1 MNITPEKIELLK
13 KSLPEIYELVLNIT
27 SLLEKDLEY
36 VRNISKDEMEKL
48 DNEDPSLMQV
58 DLRLASIRKRA
69 NEIRDKLKESIENCR
84 TLLGLKDN
92 ASLANVLSSK
102 EVCESLSFNE
112 QFIAS
117 AVAKAILKIK
127 N

>member
-1 MNITPEKIELLK
+1 MNITPEKLELLK

-48 DNEDPSLMQV
+48 DNQDPTLLQV
-58 DLRLASIRKRA
+58 DLKLASIQKRA
-69 NEIRDKLKESIENCR
+69 NELRDKLKESIENCR

-92 ASLANVLSSK
+92 VSLANVLSSK
-102 EVCESLSFNE
+102 ELCETLSFNE

-127 N
+127 I